1 MTAADVKKFC
11 KDQNLTYK
19 QLAEKIGMT
28 EGSLKV
34 AITTDKFSSQTIQSI
49 NLLKENQKLQT
60 ELADFKVL
68 SEIIK
73 KISNN

>member
-1 MTAADVKKFC
+1 MVE
-11 KDQNLTYK
+11 QNLTYK

>member
-1 MTAADVKKFC
+1 MTAADVKEFGKE
-11 KDQNLTYK
+11 QNLTYK

-49 NLLKENQKLQT
+49 Y
-60 ELADFKVL
+60 
-68 SEIIK
+68 
-73 KISNN
+73 

>member
-1 MTAADVKKFC
+1 
-11 KDQNLTYK
+11 
-19 QLAEKIGMT
+19 MT

>member
-1 MTAADVKKFC
+1 MELEAF
-11 KDQNLTYK
+11 
-19 QLAEKIGMT
+19 
-28 EGSLKV
+28 
-34 AITTDKFSSQTIQSI
+34 DKFSSQTIQSI

-73 KISNN
+73 KFQIIRFLPFLGKKGKNFKI

>member
-1 MTAADVKKFC
+1 MIAADVKEFC
-11 KDQNLTYK
+11 KQQNLTYK

-60 ELADFKVL
+60 ELADFKIL

>member
-1 MTAADVKKFC
+1 MTAADVKEFC
-11 KDQNLTYK
+11 KPQNLTYK

-60 ELADFKVL
+60 ELADFKIL

>member
-1 MTAADVKKFC
+1 
-11 KDQNLTYK
+11 
-19 QLAEKIGMT
+19 MT

-49 NLLKENQKLQT
+49 NLLKENQKLKT

-73 KISNN
+73 KFQRTRFLLFFSQKGKILTIL

>member
-1 MTAADVKKFC
+1 MIAADVKEFC
-11 KDQNLTYK
+11 KQKNLTYK
-19 QLAEKIGMT
+19 QLVEKIGMT
-28 EGSLKV
+28 KGSLKV

-60 ELADFKVL
+60 ELADFKAL

-73 KISNN
+73 KISND

>member
-1 MTAADVKKFC
+1 
-11 KDQNLTYK
+11 
-19 QLAEKIGMT
+19 MT

-49 NLLKENQKLQT
+49 NLLKENQKLKT

-73 KISNN
+73 KFQRTRFLLFSPKRVRF

>member
-11 KDQNLTYK
+11 KEQNLTYK

-28 EGSLKV
+28 EGSLRV

>member
-1 MTAADVKKFC
+1 MMELEAF
-11 KDQNLTYK
+11 
-19 QLAEKIGMT
+19 
-28 EGSLKV
+28 
-34 AITTDKFSSQTIQSI
+34 DKFSSQTIQSI

-60 ELADFKVL
+60 ELTDFKVL

>member
-11 KDQNLTYK
+11 KEQNLTYK